1 VKKEMDGGGVN
12 KKTKVGNDEEGRV
25 NQESKAIK
33 KHLTKSDKKMEAK
46 KNTTK

>member
-33 KHLTKSDKKMEAK
+33 KRRIQPRKGV
-46 KNTTK
+46 TTMKETNK